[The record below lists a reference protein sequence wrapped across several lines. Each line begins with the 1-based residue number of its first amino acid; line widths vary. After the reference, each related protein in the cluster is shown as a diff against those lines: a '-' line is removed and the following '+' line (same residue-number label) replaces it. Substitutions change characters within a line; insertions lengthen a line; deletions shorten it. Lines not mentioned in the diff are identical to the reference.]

1 MIIASVARSANIA
14 SMQITKLIGPVVG
27 LLFALVSCTDPK
39 PVTGNADSMSIDSV
53 TPVSDVQY
61 MGKDSELVLLAPEAY
76 DTGFVTALLRSNLAT
91 KYVLDQDAMTIDG
104 EKVTF
109 RNDLKLNQ
117 VYTLKGNVGEKTF
130 SLIVKR
136 ISNTTISYKLDES
149 IKNGQPTTD
158 EGKASLVPSFYLGSE
173 LDEDPEGNTYPADVY
188 MRENGCVLDIRIGL
202 NENGKVCAKLIRQCE
217 DGSDNIDLDA
227 SPFLTE

>member
-1 MIIASVARSANIA
+1 
-14 SMQITKLIGPVVG
+14 MQMTKLIGPAVG
-27 LLFALVSCTDPK
+27 ILFALISCGDPK
-39 PVTGNADSMSIDSV
+39 PVTDLSDSLSSDSV
-53 TPVSDVQY
+53 APVSGTQY

-91 KYVLDQDAMTIDG
+91 KYVLDQDAMTADG
-104 EKVTF
+104 EKITF
-109 RNDLKLNQ
+109 RSDLKLNQ

-149 IKNGQPTTD
+149 VKNGQPTTD
-158 EGKASLVPSFYLGSE
+158 EGKANLAPSFYLGSE
-173 LDEDPEGNTYPADVY
+173 LDEDTEGNTYPADVY
-188 MRENGCVLDIRIGL
+188 TRDNGCVLDIRIGL
-202 NENGKVCAKLIRQCE
+202 DEKGKVCAKLIRQCE